1 MADETRCFPHEARG
15 FRFLHFVLSLFPSA
29 SLCFPLLPSLS
40 LRYLLQILEDRS
52 FRQIT
57 RSPLWDSEAEV
68 SLFSRSS
75 QARKIARSL
84 LVVRYFRQ
92 GVNRYRESRRCSSSS
107 KLMQHLTFRYILLEL
122 AARAYDSLVSFF
134 RSCLTTMYL
143 LSFLFFIFLL
153 VLVRNTDTSV
163 QLPRVRLRH
172 SCSTEV
178 GSKRHLPGFT
188 STVAAPLR
196 DERSPRGS
204 QLSYLPSSPVLFVF
218 TDFSLFLVAKH
229 PETHVPAPSR
239 RAPWNVK
246 HIAYTP
252 SFLFPLLLLFFLFSS
267 SSSSSSSFFSWTRF
281 FQSFLF
287 SSLPLLFTNSLSLSL
302 FRPSSETC

>member
-1 MADETRCFPHEARG
+1 M
-15 FRFLHFVLSLFPSA
+15 
-29 SLCFPLLPSLS
+29 
-40 LRYLLQILEDRS
+40 
-52 FRQIT
+52 
-57 RSPLWDSEAEV
+57 

-267 SSSSSSSFFSWTRF
+267 SSSSSSSFFSWTCF